1 MARELSR
8 TNSRRPNIYGH
19 RNIHAFDMEEM
30 PKLNLGC
37 GCAYRPGYI
46 NVDKHERSVADVF
59 ADVGD
64 LPFESNSVG
73 TIEAIQILE
82 HFDLVHCRYVL
93 SEWFRVL
100 KPGGTLSIETPDLKA
115 SLKRLSSSKKAGRVA
130 AVQWLYGIDSPGL
143 QHKGGF
149 THELIEETLVDV
161 GYRDIRKKPAKT
173 HAYAPGMRL
182 ECRKPG
188 DPGASQFMASLRKR
202 IRKHLGTD
210 DSFVLVPLEEE
221 LARLRSEIGNPRL
234 LDRDRVRAVASLASV
249 WNPAISTAF
258 LEECVEA
265 RFLEGAGLGDDLA
278 VLKHLSDIRFH
289 EKALTLWTKSRK
301 DEDSE
306 NEFASFVERMRKTV
320 REILERP
327 KLRGQ
332 LLEYISSL
340 DPTPIE
346 ILDLCL
352 MRQRAGASLN
362 IGILRFHRGDLRG
375 AEESFSESLKM
386 DPQNPLAHWNLA
398 RIGVAMG
405 HPDQTILYHY
415 AESISFANNRR
426 IITQLEKERRT
437 VSSGERKRIAALPIS
452 EYHLL
457 E

>member
-1 MARELSR
+1 
-8 TNSRRPNIYGH
+8 
-19 RNIHAFDMEEM
+19 MEEM

-37 GCAYRPGYI
+37 GYAYRPGYI
-46 NVDKHERSVADVF
+46 NIDKHERSVADVF

-82 HFDLVHCRYVL
+82 HFDLVHCKYVL

-100 KPGGTLSIETPDLKA
+100 KPGGTLSIETPDLKT
-115 SLKRLSSSKKAGRVA
+115 SLKRLTSSKKADRAA

-149 THELIEETLVDV
+149 THELLEEILVDI
-161 GYRDIRKKPAKT
+161 GYGDIRKRPART
-173 HAYAPGMRL
+173 HTYAPGMRL

-202 IRKHLGTD
+202 IKKHLGTD

-221 LARLRSEIGNPRL
+221 LTRLRSEIGDPRL
-234 LDRDRVRAVASLASV
+234 LDRDRVRAVTSLASV

-258 LEECVEA
+258 FEECVEA
-265 RFLEGAGLGDDLA
+265 RLLEGAELGDDLA
-278 VLKHLSDIRFH
+278 VLRHLSDIKFH
-289 EKALTLWTKSRK
+289 ERVLTLWTRSRK
-301 DEDSE
+301 EKDSE

-327 KLRGQ
+327 ELRGQ
-332 LLEYISSL
+332 LLEYVSSL

-352 MRQRAGASLN
+352 MKLRASASLN

-386 DPQNPLAHWNLA
+386 NPQNPLAHWNLA
-398 RIGVAMG
+398 RIGIAMG
-405 HPDQTILYHY
+405 HPDETILHHY
-415 AESISFANNRR
+415 AESISLANNQR
-426 IITQLEKERRT
+426 IRNQLDKERCT
-437 VSSGERKRIAALPIS
+437 VSSGERKRIDTLPIS